1 MNDGYIAV
9 WFLTMGLIL
18 FMTGWH
24 EQVADQLSRH
34 ALSLILM
41 GAFVLQ
47 ALNIPLSA
55 ELSIKGSVVFI
66 FAIAVGS
73 VLSLRR
79 SAPVLFVLVCG
90 VLTGMIWLWIRY
102 MYMIDPVFILMKP
115 LWDGPLIAGLFSGL
129 LCDRFRTQA
138 AVAVIASII
147 APFNGVLHAWNG
159 LTDPIIVI
167 GSLAWWDSLI
177 IAIVVARLISNAKGW
192 LRRKTV
198 HAIDEPA
205 GQREGG

>member
-73 VLSLRR
+73 VLSLRH
-79 SAPVLFVLVCG
+79 SVLFLFVLVCG

-115 LWDGPLIAGLFSGL
+115 LWDGPLIAGLFS
-129 LCDRFRTQA
+129 R
-138 AVAVIASII
+138 
-147 APFNGVLHAWNG
+147 
-159 LTDPIIVI
+159 
-167 GSLAWWDSLI
+167 LAL
-177 IAIVVARLISNAKGW
+177 
-192 LRRKTV
+192 
-198 HAIDEPA
+198 
-205 GQREGG
+205 